1 MMKAYTRE
9 VAVAMTIVVLMVLL
23 AFSTHGYFSRENLAD
38 LFLANMPVMIIAL
51 GITLI
56 ILTGQI
62 DISVGS
68 EFAICSVVMG
78 VSSRW
83 GLPGVLRVLPA
94 CLVGAACGAV
104 NGALVGYLR
113 LPS

>member
-1 MMKAYTRE
+1 MSILIKAHIRE
-9 VAVAMTIVVLMVLL
+9 VSVAVTILILMMVL
-23 AFSTHGYFSRENLAD
+23 AIIAPGYFSRENLAD

-51 GITLI
+51 GMMLI

-68 EFAICSVVMG
+68 VFAICSVVMG

-83 GLPGVLRVLPA
+83 GLPGVI
-94 CLVGAACGAV
+94 C
-104 NGALVGYLR
+104 
-113 LPS
+113 PSPRCRWRRQSRR